1 MYSTI
6 DVRELRTRLRGRI
19 VMAGEAGWDRE
30 RAQWNVPLDERP
42 LALALPE
49 TPQDVTQLLDFANTF
64 GLAYVEDMAATA
76 FDGALVVSTSRIA
89 RAA

>member
-19 VMAGEAGWDRE
+19 VMAGEPGWEQE
-30 RAQWNVPLDERP
+30 RAAWNVPAQQRP
-42 LALALPE
+42 LALALPA
-49 TPQDVTQLLDFANTF
+49 TPQDVVQLLDFANTF
-64 GLAYVEDMAATA
+64 GLPYVEDLSGSAS
-76 FDGALVVSTSRIA
+76 DGALVVSTARIA